1 MSGTE
6 YIYRLNVAVPESLM
20 ERANHLAV
28 SIGEA
33 AGDFYS
39 FVNANWQDSQG
50 NLYAVMSTQ
59 VTPLLFQYAGSLL
72 ERRDFAPDE
81 WSYKLASEAQMAVN
95 IWFGPTE
102 QQPEMPQ
109 ATPGV
114 ILGVV
119 GSDPLGIF
127 AAMGLSR
134 VSEEIEN

>member
-1 MSGTE
+1 MSGTM
-6 YIYRLNVAVPESLM
+6 YTSRLNVAVPESMM
-20 ERANHLAV
+20 EKANHLAV

-39 FVNANWQDSQG
+39 FTNANWQDAQG

-59 VTPLLFQYAGSLL
+59 VTPLLFEYAGSPL

-81 WSYKLASEAQMAVN
+81 WSLELATQAQMAVN

-102 QQPEMPQ
+102 AQPEMPQ
-109 ATPGV
+109 ATSGV

-119 GSDPLGIF
+119 GDDPLGIF

-134 VSEEIEN
+134 VEEIEN

>member
-1 MSGTE
+1 MSGTA
-6 YIYRLNVAVPESLM
+6 YTSRLNVAVPESLM

-59 VTPLLFQYAGSLL
+59 VTPLLFQYAGSPL
-72 ERRDFAPDE
+72 EKRDFAPEE
-81 WSYKLASEAQMAVN
+81 WSYKLASEAQLAVN

-102 QQPEMPQ
+102 QQPEIPQ
-109 ATPGV
+109 AAPGV

-119 GSDPLGIF
+119 GDDPLSIF
-127 AAMGLSR
+127 AAMGLTKLP
-134 VSEEIEN
+134 EEMN